1 MTHSSSLLRVCGVVA
16 VVTCTACAES
26 KPQEAS
32 RAAGSFPSASR
43 PVPIGQL
50 PDIDM
55 TAVLAHTKMLS
66 SDEFEGRAPGSSGEE
81 KTVAYLIDEFKKVGL
96 KPGNTDG

>member
-1 MTHSSSLLRVCGVVA
+1 MTHSSSRFRVCGVVA
-16 VVTCTACAES
+16 LATCIACAES
-26 KPQEAS
+26 KPQEPS
-32 RAAGSFPSASR
+32 PAAGSLSSAVR

-55 TAVLAHTKMLS
+55 TAVLAHTKILS
-66 SDEFEGRAPGSSGEE
+66 SDEFEGRAPGSPGEE

-96 KPGNTDG
+96 KPGN